1 MEEQLVNPFEN
12 DSMLPN
18 DVQEKLAKIMERYQ
32 QMSDEEK
39 EQFQQGAFDVLT
51 KSLNKLPRNTILP
64 MWLAPYQSYILFI
77 FAVLIVG
84 FLLALFARR
93 LYRRTKEREQRQ
105 EEKRKLRQQKAEMKK
120 KKKKQT

>member
-12 DSMLPN
+12 DNTIP
-18 DVQEKLAKIMERYQ
+18 DEVQEKLAKVVERYQ

-39 EQFQQGAFDVLT
+39 EEFQKGAFDVLT
-51 KSLNKLPRNTILP
+51 KNLQKSKNTILHT
-64 MWLAPYQSYILFI
+64 WLTSYQSYILFI

-84 FLLALFARR
+84 LLLVIVARR
-93 LYRRTKEREQRQ
+93 LYQRTKEREQHQ
-105 EEKRKLRQQKAEMKK
+105 EEKRKLRHQKAEMKK